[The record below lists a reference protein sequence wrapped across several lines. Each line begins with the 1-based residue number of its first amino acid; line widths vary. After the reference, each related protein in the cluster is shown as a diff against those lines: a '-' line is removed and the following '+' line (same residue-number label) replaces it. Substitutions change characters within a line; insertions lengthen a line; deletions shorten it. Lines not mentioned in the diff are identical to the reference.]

1 MSFAHLRAVAA
12 VVVTEKGFIAHP
24 WLRGQGGIWVSL
36 NTSVFLTM
44 QMPLSLNSLESRKG
58 SSSHNGIAGIRPLLP
73 RKTTGKNVEQLCA
86 GIGQQLTQDNGP

>member
-1 MSFAHLRAVAA
+1 MGELEYVC
-12 VVVTEKGFIAHP
+12 
-24 WLRGQGGIWVSL
+24 
-36 NTSVFLTM
+36 VFNHANAT
-44 QMPLSLNSLESRKG
+44 LSLNSLESRKG